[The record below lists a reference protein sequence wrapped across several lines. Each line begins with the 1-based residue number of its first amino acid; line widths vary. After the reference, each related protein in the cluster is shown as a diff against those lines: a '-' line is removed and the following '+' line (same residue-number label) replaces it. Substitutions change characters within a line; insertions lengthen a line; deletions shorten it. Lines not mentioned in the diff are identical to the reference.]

1 MKIYDCFIFFNELDL
16 LEIRL
21 KTLDKVVDYFVLV
34 EADKTHRGKKK
45 PLYYEKNKKRFKR
58 WEKKIIHIIVKDM
71 PKIGISYGKNW
82 KVNSILKG
90 GPWKLEAYQKKQI
103 ARGLKHC
110 DNEDIIMM
118 SDLDEI
124 PRPEKFPEMIKALEG
139 KEKIALFDENFYN
152 FFFNGF
158 TSSGWTGTRACKFKN
173 LKKMFHMN
181 MNRYR
186 HLWNVS
192 LRIKMYFGKKIY
204 LIKEGGWHF
213 SFLGGVDSII
223 NKISSICHFEKDT
236 PDNKDPKKILEKIR
250 KGEFLYDNKKIKYVP
265 IDSSFPE
272 EIYKNQKKYE
282 KYIMPVKAK

>member
-158 TSSGWTGTRACKFKN
+158 TSSGWTGTRACKFEKNVSYEYEPISTPLECFIKNKNVFWKKN
-173 LKKMFHMN
+173 LF
-181 MNRYR
+181 
-186 HLWNVS
+186 
-192 LRIKMYFGKKIY
+192 
-204 LIKEGGWHF
+204 
-213 SFLGGVDSII
+213 
-223 NKISSICHFEKDT
+223 NKRRRMALLLSW
-236 PDNKDPKKILEKIR
+236 R
-250 KGEFLYDNKKIKYVP
+250 G
-265 IDSSFPE
+265 
-272 EIYKNQKKYE
+272 
-282 KYIMPVKAK
+282 